1 MSTTLLAPSLLAPTT
16 LGRTAVDR
24 ADLAQVATELTA
36 ISENLLASYARL
48 ARHAERVEG
57 ELVVANAELARRVAE
72 VDALRLHLDAVRR
85 ALPCGV
91 VVFRAGG
98 AVASANPRALELLG
112 TTEAELTRTGGGILL
127 ATASRVEVVHELD
140 LPDGTHRVLAV
151 RRADIPHSDEGGS
164 VVIVDDRTEER
175 RLAAELSSRS
185 KMAALGTMAGGIA
198 HEVRNPLNAVRGF
211 ASLLTRELDGTTRA
225 HRFAQR
231 ICQGVDEIDA
241 IVESILSFAAPNKL
255 VRETFDAA
263 TLVAEAVALARRDD
277 PRAAADTER
286 WHIETHVAVTVLRA
300 DRIKLRQALRNLV
313 ANAIQAQPSGG
324 RVVVEVRE
332 VGAEAVLRVNDAGP
346 GLAPHLRDR
355 AGEPFL
361 TTRDEGTGLGLALVH
376 AIAAVHGGRFDI
388 RSPGPLGGADA
399 TIRFHNQ
406 RA

>member
-1 MSTTLLAPSLLAPTT
+1 MNTALLTPPNVNP
-16 LGRTAVDR
+16 G
-24 ADLAQVATELTA
+24 DLAQVATELTA
-36 ISENLLASYARL
+36 ISENLLASYGRL

-57 ELVVANAELARRVAE
+57 ELVVANAELALRVSQ

-91 VVFRAGG
+91 VVFRADGS
-98 AVASANPRALELLG
+98 VASANPRALELLG
-112 TTEAELTRTGGGILL
+112 VTEDELHRAAGRELL
-127 ATASRVEVVHELD
+127 AGASRTELVRALD

-175 RLAAELSSRS
+175 RLSSELASRS

-211 ASLLTRELDGTTRA
+211 AALLIRDLDGTTRA

-241 IVESILSFAAPNKL
+241 IIESMLGFASPEKL
-255 VRETFDAA
+255 AREAFDAA
-263 TLVAEAVALARRDD
+263 ALVAEAVELALRDD
-277 PRAAADTER
+277 PRAAANTER
-286 WHIETHVAVTVLRA
+286 WSVETHVAVATIRG

-313 ANAIQAQPSGG
+313 ANALQAQTEGG
-324 RVVVEVRE
+324 RVVVDVHEVSGD
-332 VGAEAVLRVNDAGP
+332 VVLRVHDAGP
-346 GLAPHLRDR
+346 GLAAHLHGR

-361 TTRDEGTGLGLALVH
+361 TTRAEGTGLGLALVH
-376 AIAAVHGGRFDI
+376 AIASVHGGRFDI

-399 TIRFHNQ
+399 TLQFPTFH
-406 RA
+406 A